1 MIRLE
6 VQPYC
11 DNCMAFEPDVERPIA
26 LYADGKIID
35 RMGDTIVRC
44 QHRERCKSLVDYIK
58 SKS

>member
-11 DNCMAFEPDVERPIA
+11 DDCMEFEPDVERPIA
-26 LYADGKIID
+26 FYADFEIIEK
-35 RMGDTIVRC
+35 MGDTIVRC
-44 QHRERCKSLVDYIK
+44 QHRKHCKSLVDYIK